1 MAALVEESL
10 SEHGT
15 DTADSRGQCYEN
27 GVNIAAKV
35 TGVHAHI
42 KSKNSLAIF
51 FVCVSHIKSSWSPCS
66 SGLPRNRR
74 LLGLYQSTTH
84 YSV

>member
-42 KSKNSLAIF
+42 E
-51 FVCVSHIKSSWSPCS
+51 
-66 SGLPRNRR
+66 
-74 LLGLYQSTTH
+74 
-84 YSV
+84 